1 MSNFNKIQI
10 DYDLFCTMCNLCLDV
25 MEQAEVVNDINRDGD
40 YRLEPYGG
48 GIIFINQDDMETL
61 KKLKDM

>member
-10 DYDLFCTMCNLCLDV
+10 DYDLFCTMRNLCLDV
-25 MEQAEVVNDINRDGD
+25 MEQAEVVNDIDCDGD

-48 GIIFINQDDMETL
+48 GIIFIKQDDMETL